1 MRAPGP
7 SIRRLAI
14 VACLVAAAMAPV
26 VAPAV
31 DAAAPQPRIVLVVGP
46 VGPQTDDYRALEA
59 DAARAARRWT
69 SNVVEVITPDAT
81 WTAVRR
87 ALQGASIVVYLGHG
101 NGWPSPYSSRL
112 QPLTQDG
119 LGLNPVAG
127 QDDTAHQ
134 YFGEAYLARDIHLAP
149 HALVLLNHLCYASG
163 NSEPGVPEGSA
174 TVARQRID
182 NFAAGW
188 LAAGADDVLV
198 DSYFGPAWYID
209 AVMGGRGTIESVWR
223 SAPSFHDHVTG
234 FASTRTPGTR
244 DMMDPDGVDHGFHRS
259 LAGRP
264 ELNVA
269 QVRGGAA
276 PGDHKGPDVRGSGGG
291 SGTRGGGTG
300 TGGSPGAVASP
311 PPAIAVSPASLGAT
325 IGAPDLSAP
334 SGVLVVGL
342 SATLRVPVV
351 MPPGTAL
358 PAGSQIGVR
367 WVPLLLDAP
376 SPPGPAVRG
385 SGPDVTPGGPV
396 LAAAAPEVPGDVVTT
411 VPTRDADGT
420 LTATISLP
428 PAAGLYRL
436 VPTLH
441 DAGGTAYDAATQALV
456 APIVV
461 HLSGRV
467 SVAFGAVATLSM
479 AAGDRVPIVL
489 RVANDGVEPWTDDPP
504 WTFQRP
510 EPLVVATWTALGVGV
525 DTSRE
530 VTAVPVRLAPG
541 QQAVVSLLLIAP
553 PVPGSYL
560 VVLDLV
566 SPVYGSLLAM
576 GLPATAV
583 RATVT
588 PPVAGAAGLPA
599 QDPAGS
605 PAAARDAGR

>member
-1 MRAPGP
+1 MAT
-7 SIRRLAI
+7 
-14 VACLVAAAMAPV
+14 CLLAAAMTPV
-26 VAPAV
+26 VAPVVTAGT
-31 DAAAPQPRIVLVVGP
+31 PQVKVVLVVGP

-69 SNVVEVITPDAT
+69 SNVVEVVSPNAT
-81 WTAVRR
+81 WPAVRR

-119 LGLNPVAG
+119 FGLNPVAG
-127 QDDTAHQ
+127 EDDTAHQ

-149 HALVLLNHLCYASG
+149 HAIVLLNHLCYASG

-198 DSYFGPAWYID
+198 DSFFGPAWYIN
-209 AVMGGRGTIESVWR
+209 AVMGGHGTVESMWR

-244 DMMDPDGVDHGFHRS
+244 DLMDPDGHGYGFHRS

-264 ELNVA
+264 DLNVA
-269 QVRGGAA
+269 QVRGGPA
-276 PGDHKGPDVRGSGGG
+276 PATHRGPDVRGNGGG
-291 SGTRGGGTG
+291 RPATGGGGTG
-300 TGGSPGAVASP
+300 TGGSPGAIASP
-311 PPAIAVSPASLGAT
+311 PPATVVSPASLGAT
-325 IGAPDLSAP
+325 IGAPDLSAS

-342 SATLRVPVV
+342 SATLRVPIV
-351 MPPGTAL
+351 MPPSTAL
-358 PAGSQIGVR
+358 PAGSQIGLR
-367 WVPLLLDAP
+367 WVPMVLDAP
-376 SPPGPAVRG
+376 SQPGPAVRDAG
-385 SGPDVTPGGPV
+385 AGTPPGGPI
-396 LAAAAPEVPGDVVTT
+396 LAATAPEVAGDVVAT
-411 VPTRDADGT
+411 VPTRDTNGT
-420 LTATISLP
+420 LTATVSLP

-436 VPTLH
+436 VTTLH

-456 APIVV
+456 APIMVR
-461 HLSGRV
+461 LSGRV
-467 SVAFGAVATLSM
+467 SVTFGAVPTRSM
-479 AAGDRVPIVL
+479 AAGDRASIDL
-489 RVANDGVEPWTDDPP
+489 RVANDGAEPWTDDPP
-504 WTFQRP
+504 WTLQRP
-510 EPLVVATWTALGVGV
+510 TPFVLATWTALGVGV

-530 VTAVPVRLAPG
+530 VTAVPIRLAPG
-541 QQAVVSLLLIAP
+541 HQAVVSLPLIAP

-566 SPVYGSLLAM
+566 SPEYGSLLAM
-576 GLPATAV
+576 GLPATAIRV
-583 RATVT
+583 TVT
-588 PPVAGAAGLPA
+588 PSLTVTPLLTVTTGPTAP
-599 QDPAGS
+599 DPAGS